1 MIVERILITVLV
13 SDMIIDE
20 FAGAIEEED
29 MRNILNAQSTS
40 KVGIHVEKY
49 IIFETLGI
57 DKRLYLI
64 DVLSLVDADSN

>member
-29 MRNILNAQSTS
+29 VRNILNAQSTS
-40 KVGIHVEKY
+40 KVGIHVEEHF
-49 IIFETLGI
+49 IFETLGI
-57 DKRLYLI
+57 DERLHLV